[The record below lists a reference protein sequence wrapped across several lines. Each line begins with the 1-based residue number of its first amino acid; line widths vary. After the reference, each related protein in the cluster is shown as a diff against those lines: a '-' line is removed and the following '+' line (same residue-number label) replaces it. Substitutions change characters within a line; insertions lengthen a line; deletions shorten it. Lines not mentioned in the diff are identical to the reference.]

1 MNWIEVVGYTG
12 SVLVAV
18 SLMMSSI
25 VRLRWINLIGAATFA
40 TYGLLVNAYPVFALN
55 GFITL
60 VDIYYLIQM
69 NKSADYFELF
79 QIDTLQSPFLL
90 RFLKFHENDISKFFP
105 KFEFEDLKNPII
117 VFILRNMLPVGLF
130 ICEKGE
136 NNELEIKIDY
146 VIPYY
151 RDSKNAHYLY
161 YKEHAIFKDQNHKCF
176 IIQTDVQPHI
186 DYLMKIGFKP
196 HKDKGPDW
204 YRRVINS

>member
-1 MNWIEVVGYTG
+1 MNWIEIVGYTG

-40 TYGLLVNAYPVFALN
+40 TYGLLVNAYPVFVLN

-60 VDIYYLIQM
+60 VDVYYLIQM
-69 NKSADYFELF
+69 SKSADYFELF

-90 RFLKFHENDISKFFP
+90 RFLKFHENDISTFFP
-105 KFEFEDLKNPII
+105 KFELNELKNPIV

-130 ICEKGE
+130 ICEKGK

-146 VIPYY
+146 VILDY
-151 RDSKNAHYLY
+151 RDSKNAHYLF
-161 YKEHAIFKDQNHKCF
+161 YKEHSVFQDQNHKCF
-176 IIQTDVQPHI
+176 IIQTEVQSHI
-186 DYLMKIGFKP
+186 NYLMKIGFKSYE
-196 HKDKGPDW
+196 KKGPGW
-204 YRRVINS
+204 YRRVIHS